1 MTCGASPTFHIYA
14 KEAAFSMDLT
24 EKTLAK
30 TYIYKGRIIHVRV
43 DDVEL
48 PNGKAAKREVV
59 EHPGGVCIAA
69 LTAQKEL
76 LFVEQFRYPY
86 GEVVL
91 ELPAGKLEYGEDPL
105 EAGKRELHEET
116 GAAAKAYRSLGKL
129 YPTPGYCGEIIHL
142 YLATD
147 LAFSAQDPD
156 EDEFLELRRIPLE
169 EAYQMVMGNQIADAK
184 TQVGILKTYQLV
196 KEGLV

>member
-1 MTCGASPTFHIYA
+1 
-14 KEAAFSMDLT
+14 MDLT
-24 EKTLAK
+24 EKTLGK
-30 TYIYKGRIIHVRV
+30 SYIYKGRIINMRV
-43 DDVEL
+43 DDAML
-48 PNGKAAKREVV
+48 PDGRTAKREVV

-69 LTAQKEL
+69 LTEQEEL

-86 GEVVL
+86 SEVVL

-105 EAGKRELHEET
+105 EAGKRELQEET
-116 GAAAKAYRSLGKL
+116 GAAAKDYRSLGNL

-147 LAFSAQDPD
+147 LTFSAQHPD
-156 EDEFLELRRIPLE
+156 DDEFLELRRIPLE
-169 EAYQMVMGNQIADAK
+169 KAFQMVMENKIADAK

-196 KEGLV
+196 REGLV

>member
-1 MTCGASPTFHIYA
+1 
-14 KEAAFSMDLT
+14 MDLT
-24 EKTLAK
+24 EKTLGK
-30 TYIYKGRIIHVRV
+30 SYIYKGRIINMRV
-43 DDVEL
+43 DDAML
-48 PNGKAAKREVV
+48 PDGRTAKREVV

-69 LTAQKEL
+69 LTEQKEL

-105 EAGKRELHEET
+105 EAGKRELQEET
-116 GAAAKAYRSLGKL
+116 GAAAKDYRSLGKL

-147 LAFSAQDPD
+147 LTFSAQHPD
-156 EDEFLELRRIPLE
+156 DDEFLELRRIPLA
-169 EAYQMVMGNQIADAK
+169 EAFQMVMENKIADAK
-184 TQVGILKTYQLV
+184 TQVGILKTCQLV
-196 KEGLV
+196 REGLV